1 MNAPRMPRRGGGEQV
16 QLVLENGQTRPVIG
30 TSEPAD
36 EEARVRVARHWG
48 VPASPRQQAQGGI
61 VQPLPLRS
69 RTVLSHRLPQAE
81 REMLQRGLTGRGKVP
96 ESAVVA
102 TAPVDPPPED

>member
-1 MNAPRMPRRGGGEQV
+1 MPRRGGGEQV

-36 EEARVRVARHWG
+36 EEARLRAARHWG
-48 VPASPRQQAQGGI
+48 VPPSPRQQALGG
-61 VQPLPLRS
+61 VTEPLPLRS

-81 REMLQRGLTGRGKVP
+81 REMLQRGLTGPGKVP
-96 ESAVVA
+96 QSGVVA
-102 TAPVDPPPED
+102 TAPVDPPRDD